1 MSGEGVGVLAEG
13 AVVAGA
19 VGRPRAVVVDAK
31 GDLAGLEAPDGAG
44 EGSVGID
51 AADGLDDAAAEGFIA
66 LLARGVRI
74 VFEGI
79 LGGNGVRHGEVAPVH
94 GR

>member
-1 MSGEGVGVLAEG
+1 MQVQSGDHEPSSLMRRATSQGW
-13 AVVAGA
+13 
-19 VGRPRAVVVDAK
+19 RP
-31 GDLAGLEAPDGAG
+31 PDGAG